1 MENLGLI
8 IFGVLLAIGVGV
20 VFYLN
25 YKRKR
30 NFDQLFEQVAEA
42 LKTVPKQKKN
52 NFLLFM
58 FKDSMSASKKKSKT
72 PSALEK
78 NMSPKQLEIQMIQMA
93 TILKDR
99 SKVTDKRTK
108 NALKLLDDYLA
119 WEKKKNVKGNA

>member
-8 IFGVLLAIGVGV
+8 ILGVLLAVGVGV

-25 YKRKR
+25 YNRKR
-30 NFDQLFEQVAEA
+30 NFNKLFEQVSEA
-42 LKTVPKQKKN
+42 LKTIPKQKKN

-58 FKDSMSASKKKSKT
+58 FKDSMSASNKKSKT

-99 SKVTDKRTK
+99 SKVTDKKTK
-108 NALKLLDDYLA
+108 NALKLLDEYLA
-119 WEKKKNVKGNA
+119 WEKNKNKK

>member
-8 IFGVLLAIGVGV
+8 IFGVLLAVGAGV
-20 VFYLN
+20 VVYLN
-25 YKRKR
+25 YNRKR
-30 NFDQLFEQVAEA
+30 NLNKLFEQVAEA
-42 LKTVPKQKKN
+42 LKTIPKQKKN

-58 FKDSMSASKKKSKT
+58 FKDSMSASKKKTKT
-72 PSALEK
+72 TSALEK

-99 SKVTDKRTK
+99 SKVTDKKTK

-119 WEKKKNVKGNA
+119 WEKNKK

>member
-8 IFGVLLAIGVGV
+8 IIGVLLVVAVGV
-20 VFYLN
+20 VLYLN
-25 YKRKR
+25 YNRKR
-30 NFDQLFEQVAEA
+30 SLDQLFEQVAEA
-42 LKTVPKQKKN
+42 LKSIPKQKKN

-78 NMSPKQLEIQMIQMA
+78 NMSPKQLEIQMIQMS

-99 SKVTDKRTK
+99 SKATDKKTK

-119 WEKKKNVKGNA
+119 WEKKKNAKGNS

>member
-8 IFGVLLAIGVGV
+8 IFGVLLAVGVGV

-25 YKRKR
+25 YNRKR
-30 NFDQLFEQVAEA
+30 NLDKLFQQVAES
-42 LKTVPKQKKN
+42 LKSIPKQKKN

-58 FKDSMSASKKKSKT
+58 FKDSMSASKKKTKST
-72 PSALEK
+72 SALEK
-78 NMSPKQLEIQMIQMA
+78 NMSPKQLEIQMIQMS

-99 SKVTDKRTK
+99 SKVTDKKTK

-119 WEKKKNVKGNA
+119 WEKKEKIKK

>member
-8 IFGVLLAIGVGV
+8 IFGVLLAVGAGV

-25 YKRKR
+25 YNRKR
-30 NFDQLFEQVAEA
+30 NLNKLFEQVAEA
-42 LKTVPKQKKN
+42 LKTIPKQKKN

-58 FKDSMSASKKKSKT
+58 FKDSMSASKKKTKT
-72 PSALEK
+72 TSALEK

-99 SKVTDKRTK
+99 SKVTDKKTK

-119 WEKKKNVKGNA
+119 WEKNKK

>member
-1 MENLGLI
+1 MENTGLI
-8 IFGVLLAIGVGV
+8 ILGVLLAVAVGV

-25 YKRKR
+25 YNRKR
-30 NFDQLFEQVAEA
+30 NLDKLFEQVAES
-42 LKTVPKQKKN
+42 LKSIPKQKKN

-58 FKDSMSASKKKSKT
+58 FKDSMSASKKKSKST
-72 PSALEK
+72 SALEK

-99 SKVTDKRTK
+99 SKATDKKTK

-119 WEKKKNVKGNA
+119 WEKKKK

>member
-8 IFGVLLAIGVGV
+8 ILGVLLAVGVGV

-25 YKRKR
+25 YNRKR
-30 NFDQLFEQVAEA
+30 NFNKLFEQVSEA
-42 LKTVPKQKKN
+42 LKTIPKQKKN

-99 SKVTDKRTK
+99 SKVTDKKTK
-108 NALKLLDDYLA
+108 NALKLLDEYLA
-119 WEKKKNVKGNA
+119 WEKNKNKK

>member
-8 IFGVLLAIGVGV
+8 ILGVLLVVGVGV
-20 VFYLN
+20 VFYLSYN
-25 YKRKR
+25 RKR
-30 NFDQLFEQVAEA
+30 NLDKLFEQVSEA
-42 LKTVPKQKKN
+42 VKTIPKQKKN

-58 FKDSMSASKKKSKT
+58 FKDSMSAASKKSKK

-78 NMSPKQLEIQMIQMA
+78 NISPKQLDIQLIQMS

-99 SKVTDKRTK
+99 SKVTDKKTK

-119 WEKKKNVKGNA
+119 WEKKKKDKV

>member
-8 IFGVLLAIGVGV
+8 ILGVLLAVGAGV

-25 YKRKR
+25 YNRKR
-30 NFDQLFEQVAEA
+30 NLDKLFVQVSEA
-42 LKTVPKQKKN
+42 LKTIPKQKKN

-58 FKDSMSASKKKSKT
+58 FKDSMSAASKKKSKQS
-72 PSALEK
+72 SALEK

-99 SKVTDKRTK
+99 SKVTDKKTK

-119 WEKKKNVKGNA
+119 WEKKKKAS

>member
-8 IFGVLLAIGVGV
+8 IFGVLLAVGAGV

-25 YKRKR
+25 YNRKR
-30 NFDQLFEQVAEA
+30 NLNKLFEQVAEA
-42 LKTVPKQKKN
+42 VKSIPKQKKN

-58 FKDSMSASKKKSKT
+58 FKDSMSASKKKTKT
-72 PSALEK
+72 TSAFEK

-99 SKVTDKRTK
+99 SKVTDKKTK

-119 WEKKKNVKGNA
+119 WEKNKK

>member
-8 IFGVLLAIGVGV
+8 IFGVLLAVGAGV

-25 YKRKR
+25 YNRKR
-30 NFDQLFEQVAEA
+30 NLNKLFEQVADA
-42 LKTVPKQKKN
+42 LKTIPKQKKN

-58 FKDSMSASKKKSKT
+58 FKDSMSASKKKTKT
-72 PSALEK
+72 TSALEK

-99 SKVTDKRTK
+99 SKVTDKKTK

-119 WEKKKNVKGNA
+119 WEKNKK